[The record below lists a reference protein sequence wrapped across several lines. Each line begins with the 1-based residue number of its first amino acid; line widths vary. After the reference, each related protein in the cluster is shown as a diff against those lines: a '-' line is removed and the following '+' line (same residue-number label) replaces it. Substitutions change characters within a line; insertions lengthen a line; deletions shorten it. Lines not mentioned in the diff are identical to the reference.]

1 MIITIKVKPNSRIDT
16 IEKMKDGNYR
26 VKIKAPPIDGK
37 ANDYLIAYLS
47 SFFEVAKK
55 DVKTLTG
62 HTASIKRIEVSI
74 TEEHWEEK
82 FQKYI

>member
-16 IEKMKDGNYR
+16 IEKMEDGNYR

-47 SFFEVAKK
+47 
-55 DVKTLTG
+55 
-62 HTASIKRIEVSI
+62 
-74 TEEHWEEK
+74 
-82 FQKYI
+82 